1 MSKNIIHLDNISK
14 TFRVAERG
22 SSSKEVLESFFKKR
36 YREVNALSNVSFDI
50 DEGEIVGYIGPN
62 GARQIYHNKN
72 YVWHFES

>member
-22 SSSKEVLESFFKKR
+22 SSSKEVLESFFRKR

-62 GARQIYHNKN
+62 GARQIHNDKN
-72 YVWHFES
+72 YVWYFKS